1 MTYVKLLPEFNLSY
15 NIDNGKVEP
24 EAGAAGGVVKYNFK
38 PINDSITMLDSYA
51 DDLMNSLA
59 PTGGFRDSW
68 PGRTKSI
75 YYASIWTNI
84 FYGFIVGGIA
94 ACVFVLIWFAKAK
107 GLM

>member
-1 MTYVKLLPEFNLSY
+1 MTFIKLLPEFNLSY

-24 EAGAAGGVVKYNFK
+24 EAGAAGGVMKYNFK
-38 PINDSITMLDSYA
+38 PINENIDKLDKYA

-59 PTGGFRDSW
+59 PTGAFLDSW
-68 PGRTKSI
+68 PGRVKSI

-94 ACVFVLIWFAKAK
+94 ACVFVLIWFAKVQ